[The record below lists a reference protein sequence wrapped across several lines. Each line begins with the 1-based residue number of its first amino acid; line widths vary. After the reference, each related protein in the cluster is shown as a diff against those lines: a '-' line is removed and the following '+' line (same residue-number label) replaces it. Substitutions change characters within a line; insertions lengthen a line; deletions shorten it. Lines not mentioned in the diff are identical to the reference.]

1 MLVAVQDPSG
11 PAAAAAESPGAFAW
25 LFDLVGQK
33 GVLEFVLAGTVL
45 VVVWWLWWRMA
56 ALVHGAQQ
64 RRSLADYLLGV
75 EQALHGDLDGAFER
89 LTAVVQTD
97 PENHYA
103 RLLLGKV
110 LAERGEPEQ
119 AHQQHLCLKNAF
131 GIDTAANDRMLAQ
144 SLLAAGLP
152 REAAEAAER
161 SLQKDERSA
170 VGWDFVY
177 RARLQAGEFEAAAKA
192 GKRLL
197 QLLGDGGPHGL
208 REDLARTFAQAG
220 QAALVRGQ
228 TREAKGLLQHAE
240 SLARDVD
247 AVPLLAARLDA
258 EQRGVAT
265 AVQALLAAPGASAAT
280 GDAAAVDPT
289 GRPGPSS
296 APLVP
301 DQARASDGLPAT
313 TTAARAS
320 ATVRT
325 PDQALP
331 MAELHGLVPSTRWL
345 CRACGAPLPAAV
357 PECRRCLA
365 RGSAERTEPLLTGE
379 LRSPTCTMDAIEQN
393 DAHLQRRIQELL
405 GADPRLRSAA
415 EAELL
420 ELRERAVP
428 ALLRAAWQ
436 LGRTAEERA
445 IATLRA
451 MGPTIAPALF
461 AASDELADGRL
472 LPLPQRSPAHLVGRV
487 VQGFDRSALPHVEP
501 LFASAKPEHR
511 KILID
516 FFLGLAD
523 LEQFQLV
530 LERFPP
536 VEILHRL
543 NRAEEPVLRRFL
555 QVVPRGHFL
564 AESLLLEPTFDRD
577 DVLLAAVPGAV
588 DPDVLLA
595 VLLRRGPSRTLLK
608 VLLQGLSDEALAD
621 TVERVLAELGPGA
634 LEHALAAFADPE
646 RPAAERQRLA
656 RVLVRGGGAAA
667 EHLVEEFGPEPSA
680 SDDELCTL
688 LQEIGDP
695 AVPVLQA
702 AYAHSG
708 WLEKVSIGLISRHT
722 NRRVQIVLAL
732 RAIGSETALA
742 ALRALHAQERDAN
755 LRLRLQQALHG
766 LGEGPR
772 DAAAGADHADDA
784 RDASRGEDD
793 DAGDGRDGDSSC
805 QPKSPPE
812 GTP

>member
-11 PAAAAAESPGAFAW
+11 KAAPAAESSGAFAW
-25 LFDLVGQK
+25 LFDLVAQK
-33 GVLEFVLAGTVL
+33 GVLEFVLAVTVL

-56 ALVHGAQQ
+56 ALVQGAQQ

-197 QLLGDGGPHGL
+197 QLLGDDAPRDL
-208 REDLARTFAQAG
+208 PRDLARTLAQAG
-220 QAALVRGQ
+220 QARLSHGDRLQAA
-228 TREAKGLLQHAE
+228 TLLQQAQA
-240 SLARDVD
+240 LGDGVD

-258 EQRGVAT
+258 ERRGVPN
-265 AVQALLAAPGASAAT
+265 AVQALLADVDPVAAAAT
-280 GDAAAVDPT
+280 EA
-289 GRPGPSS
+289 
-296 APLVP
+296 
-301 DQARASDGLPAT
+301 LPAT
-313 TTAARAS
+313 ATPARAS
-320 ATVRT
+320 AVVRSG
-325 PDQALP
+325 QAALP

-365 RGSAERTEPLLTGE
+365 RGSADRTEPLLTGE

-595 VLLRRGPSRTLLK
+595 VLLRRGVSRTLLK
-608 VLLQGLSDEALAD
+608 VLLQGLGDQALAD
-621 TVERVLAELGPGA
+621 TAERVLAELGPGA

-646 RPAAERQRLA
+646 RPANERQRLA
-656 RVLVRGGGAAA
+656 RVLVRGGAAAA
-667 EHLVEEFGPEPSA
+667 EQLLEEFGPEPSA
-680 SDDELCTL
+680 SDDELRTL
-688 LQEIGDP
+688 LRAIGDP
-695 AVPVLQA
+695 AVPVLHA

-732 RAIGSETALA
+732 RAIGSEAA
-742 ALRALHAQERDAN
+742 IVALRALLAQERDAN

-766 LGEGPR
+766 LGDTTHDGTAANDESRDERDDERDDPPPTPPEGPR
-772 DAAAGADHADDA
+772 
-784 RDASRGEDD
+784 
-793 DAGDGRDGDSSC
+793 
-805 QPKSPPE
+805 
-812 GTP
+812 

>member
-1 MLVAVQDPSG
+1 MLFAAQDPKASLPAEESG
-11 PAAAAAESPGAFAW
+11 GAFAW

-33 GVLEFVLAGTVL
+33 GVLEFVLAATVL

-56 ALVHGAQQ
+56 ALVQGVQQ
-64 RRSLADYLLGV
+64 RKALADYLLGV

-177 RARLQAGEFEAAAKA
+177 RARLQAGEFDAAAKA
-192 GKRLL
+192 GKHLL

-220 QAALVRGQ
+220 QAALLRGEAQ
-228 TREAKGLLQHAE
+228 QAKGLLQHAQ
-240 SLARDVD
+240 SLSRDVD

-258 EQRGVAT
+258 EQRGVET
-265 AVQALLAAPGASAAT
+265 AVQALLGAPGAPNAGGAVNSP
-280 GDAAAVDPT
+280 GPAAAAL
-289 GRPGPSS
+289 GRTP
-296 APLVP
+296 AA
-301 DQARASDGLPAT
+301 DLPAT
-313 TTAARAS
+313 APPNQTTASVRAGS
-320 ATVRT
+320 
-325 PDQALP
+325 PALP

-345 CRACGAPLPAAV
+345 CRHCGAPLPAAV

-393 DAHLQRRIQELL
+393 DAHLQRRIQALL
-405 GADPRLRSAA
+405 GDDPRARSDA
-415 EAELL
+415 EGELL

-577 DVLLAAVPGAV
+577 DVLLAAVPGAA
-588 DPDVLLA
+588 DPDVLLT
-595 VLLRRGPSRTLLK
+595 VLLRRGVSRTLLK
-608 VLLQGLSDEALAD
+608 VLLQGLGDAELAD
-621 TVERVLAELGPGA
+621 TAERVLKELGPGA

-646 RPAAERQRLA
+646 RADDERQRLA
-656 RVLVRGGGAAA
+656 RVLVRGGAAA
-667 EHLVEEFGPEPSA
+667 AAQLVEEFGPEPSA
-680 SDDELCTL
+680 ADDELRTL
-688 LQEIGDP
+688 LRQIGDP
-695 AVPVLQA
+695 AVPVLHD

-732 RAIGSETALA
+732 RAIGSEAAFA
-742 ALRALHAQERDAN
+742 ALRALLLQERDAN

-766 LGEGPR
+766 LEEAPREATPGGEPR
-772 DAAAGADHADDA
+772 PDARADDRADDRSDA
-784 RDASRGEDD
+784 RRG
-793 DAGDGRDGDSSC
+793 
-805 QPKSPPE
+805 QPPSAPE
-812 GTP
+812 GSP

>member
-1 MLVAVQDPSG
+1 MLRAIQDPSG
-11 PAAAAAESPGAFAW
+11 SAAPAAESPGVFAW

-56 ALVHGAQQ
+56 ALVQGAQQ
-64 RRSLADYLLGV
+64 RKALADYLLGV

-177 RARLQAGEFEAAAKA
+177 RARLQAGEFDAAAKA

-197 QLLGDGGPHGL
+197 QLLSDGGPHGL

-265 AVQALLAAPGASAAT
+265 AVQALLAAPGASALA
-280 GDAAAVDPT
+280 GDVAAST
-289 GRPGPSS
+289 PGTSGKPPVAGKAGAS
-296 APLVP
+296 P
-301 DQARASDGLPAT
+301 DALPAT
-313 TTAARAS
+313 TTANRTS

-325 PDQALP
+325 PDTALP

-405 GADPRLRSAA
+405 GDDPGLRSAA

-436 LGRTAEERA
+436 LGRTAEARA

-501 LFASAKPEHR
+501 LFASA
-511 KILID
+511 
-516 FFLGLAD
+516 
-523 LEQFQLV
+523 
-530 LERFPP
+530 
-536 VEILHRL
+536 
-543 NRAEEPVLRRFL
+543 
-555 QVVPRGHFL
+555 
-564 AESLLLEPTFDRD
+564 
-577 DVLLAAVPGAV
+577 
-588 DPDVLLA
+588 
-595 VLLRRGPSRTLLK
+595 
-608 VLLQGLSDEALAD
+608 
-621 TVERVLAELGPGA
+621 
-634 LEHALAAFADPE
+634 
-646 RPAAERQRLA
+646 
-656 RVLVRGGGAAA
+656 
-667 EHLVEEFGPEPSA
+667 
-680 SDDELCTL
+680 
-688 LQEIGDP
+688 
-695 AVPVLQA
+695 
-702 AYAHSG
+702 
-708 WLEKVSIGLISRHT
+708 
-722 NRRVQIVLAL
+722 
-732 RAIGSETALA
+732 
-742 ALRALHAQERDAN
+742 
-755 LRLRLQQALHG
+755 
-766 LGEGPR
+766 
-772 DAAAGADHADDA
+772 
-784 RDASRGEDD
+784 
-793 DAGDGRDGDSSC
+793 
-805 QPKSPPE
+805 
-812 GTP
+812 

>member
-1 MLVAVQDPSG
+1 MLRAIQDPSG
-11 PAAAAAESPGAFAW
+11 SAAPAAESPGVFAW

-56 ALVHGAQQ
+56 ALVQGAQQ
-64 RRSLADYLLGV
+64 RKALADYLLGV

-177 RARLQAGEFEAAAKA
+177 RARLQAGEFDAAAKA

-197 QLLGDGGPHGL
+197 QLLSDGGPHGL

-265 AVQALLAAPGASAAT
+265 AVQALLAAPGASALA
-280 GDAAAVDPT
+280 GDVAAST
-289 GRPGPSS
+289 PGTSGKPSVAGKAGAS
-296 APLVP
+296 P
-301 DQARASDGLPAT
+301 DALPAT
-313 TTAARAS
+313 TTANRTS

-405 GADPRLRSAA
+405 GDDPGLRSAA

-436 LGRTAEERA
+436 LGRTAEARA

-543 NRAEEPVLRRFL
+543 NRAEEAVLRRFL

-595 VLLRRGPSRTLLK
+595 VLLRRGVSRTLLK
-608 VLLQGLSDEALAD
+608 VLLQGLGDPALAD
-621 TVERVLAELGPGA
+621 TAERVLAELGPGA

-646 RPAAERQRLA
+646 RPANERQRLA
-656 RVLVRGGGAAA
+656 RVLVRGGAAAA
-667 EHLVEEFGPEPSA
+667 EHLIEEFGPEPSG
-680 SDDELCTL
+680 SDDELRTL
-688 LQEIGDP
+688 LQAIGDA
-695 AVPVLQA
+695 AVGVLHA

-732 RAIGSETALA
+732 RAIGSEAAIA
-742 ALRALHAQERDAN
+742 ALRALLAQERDAN

-772 DAAAGADHADDA
+772 EAAAGGYQASDGPDQDRTGD
-784 RDASRGEDD
+784 RD
-793 DAGDGRDGDSSC
+793 DGRSDQPPSS
-805 QPKSPPE
+805 PE
-812 GTP
+812 GPR

>member
-11 PAAAAAESPGAFAW
+11 SAAAASESPGAFAW

-56 ALVHGAQQ
+56 ALVQGAQQ
-64 RRSLADYLLGV
+64 RKALADYLLGV

-89 LTAVVQTD
+89 LSAVVQTD

-152 REAAEAAER
+152 REAAAAAER

-177 RARLQAGEFEAAAKA
+177 RARLQAGEFDAAAKA

-197 QLLGDGGPHGL
+197 QLLGEDGAHGL
-208 REDLARTFAQAG
+208 RKDLARTLAQAG
-220 QAALVRGQ
+220 QTALARGQ
-228 TREAKGLLQHAE
+228 AQQAKGLLQHAE

-258 EQRGVAT
+258 EQRGVET
-265 AVQALLAAPGASAAT
+265 AVQALLASSGAHGAEGAT
-280 GDAAAVDPT
+280 GSSGSAGAAVGRTAAADLPAPAPPNRATARVRDAAP
-289 GRPGPSS
+289 
-296 APLVP
+296 
-301 DQARASDGLPAT
+301 
-313 TTAARAS
+313 
-320 ATVRT
+320 
-325 PDQALP
+325 ALP
-331 MAELHGLVPSTRWL
+331 MAELHGLVPSARWL

-393 DAHLQRRIQELL
+393 DAHLQRRIQALL
-405 GADPRLRSAA
+405 GDEPSARREA

-543 NRAEEPVLRRFL
+543 NRADEPVLRRFL

-577 DVLLAAVPGAV
+577 DVLLAAVPGAA
-588 DPDVLLA
+588 DPDVLLT
-595 VLLRRGPSRTLLK
+595 VLLRRGVSRTLLK
-608 VLLQGLSDEALAD
+608 VLLQGLADPALAD
-621 TVERVLAELGPGA
+621 TAERVLAELGPGA

-646 RPAAERQRLA
+646 RADQERQRLA
-656 RVLVRGGGAAA
+656 RVLVRGGAAA
-667 EHLVEEFGPEPSA
+667 AAQLVEEFGPEPSA
-680 SDDELCTL
+680 SDDELRTL
-688 LQEIGDP
+688 LRQIGDL
-695 AVPVLQA
+695 AVPVLHD

-732 RAIGSETALA
+732 RAIGSEAAFA
-742 ALRALHAQERDAN
+742 ALRALLQQERDAN

-766 LGEGPR
+766 QGEASRGAAALGDDAHGDRDGDQGADRAREGDDDRGEPPPTTSEGPR
-772 DAAAGADHADDA
+772 
-784 RDASRGEDD
+784 
-793 DAGDGRDGDSSC
+793 
-805 QPKSPPE
+805 
-812 GTP
+812 